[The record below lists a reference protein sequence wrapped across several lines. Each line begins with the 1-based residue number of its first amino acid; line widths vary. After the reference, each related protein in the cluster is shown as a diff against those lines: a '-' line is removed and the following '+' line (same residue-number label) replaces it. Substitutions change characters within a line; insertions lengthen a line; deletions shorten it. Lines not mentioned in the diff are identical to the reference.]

1 MGSERSEA
9 LALRG
14 ERHRDRI
21 DGDDSEVPMS
31 KPVILAVDDDPQ
43 VLAAVRRDLRSQYG
57 STYQIVAAASGPE
70 GLETVR
76 ELKERSRIV
85 AAFVVD
91 QRMPEMTGTQ
101 FLLAA
106 QEAFPQAKRLLLT
119 AYADTEAAIQAI
131 NDVGLD
137 QYLLK
142 PWDPPEERLY
152 PVLDDVLDDW
162 QAHADVPFD
171 GIRVLGTTWSPATYE
186 TKAFLA
192 RNEVPYRFLDIERDP
207 EAAEAVAKAH
217 ATEAGL
223 PVVILPD
230 DSILLQPSKP
240 ELAAAAGIHSTPEA
254 PFYDLAI
261 VGGGPAGLAAAVY
274 GASEGLSTVLLER
287 EAPGGQAGTSSRIEN
302 YLGFPKGVSGSDLAR
317 RAIAQATRLGAEL
330 ITPAEVT
337 GVRIGQSVKT
347 IVLTDNTEVK
357 CRALVIASGMTV
369 RKLEVPGYA
378 RFEGAGVYYGAAATE
393 AATYQDRHVY
403 IIGGANSAGQAAAM
417 FSRTSSRVTMVVRSK
432 SLEQKMSQYLVDQ
445 IAAIENIEVLT
456 GTRVVDVEGSTTVE
470 SIRLQDIAS
479 GTEEARPAS
488 ALFIF
493 VGAVPHSSFLE
504 GTVAMNDRGF
514 IYTGSDV
521 ATFTTDWTLSRDP
534 FPLET
539 SAPGVFAAGDVREGA
554 IRRVA
559 SAVGE
564 GSVSVTL
571 VHRYLDTV

>member
-1 MGSERSEA
+1 
-9 LALRG
+9 
-14 ERHRDRI
+14 
-21 DGDDSEVPMS
+21 MS

-43 VLAAVRRDLRSQYG
+43 VLAAVQRDLRSHYG
-57 STYQIVAAASGPE
+57 STYQVIAAASGPE
-70 GLETVR
+70 GLVTVR
-76 ELKERSRIV
+76 ELKERSRTI

-91 QRMPEMTGTQ
+91 QRMPEMTGTE

-106 QEAFPQAKRLLLT
+106 LEVFPQAKRLLLT

-137 QYLLK
+137 HYLLK
-142 PWDPPEERLY
+142 PWSPPEDHLY
-152 PVLDDVLDDW
+152 PILDDVLDDW

-192 RNEVPYRFLDIERDP
+192 RNEVPYRFIDIERDD
-207 EAAEAVAKAH
+207 EGAQAVKMAH
-217 ATEAGL
+217 ATEAKL

-230 DSILLQPSKP
+230 DSVLLQPSKP

-302 YLGFPKGVSGSDLAR
+302 YLGFPKGVSGADLAR

-330 ITPAEVT
+330 ITPAEVAA
-337 GVRIGQSVKT
+337 VRLGHSVKT
-347 IVLTDNTEVK
+347 IVLTDRTELK

-369 RKLEVPGYA
+369 RKLDVPGYA

-393 AATYQDRHVY
+393 AATYRDRPVY
-403 IIGGANSAGQAAAM
+403 VIGGANSAGQAAVM
-417 FSRTSSRVTMVVRSK
+417 FSKTSSKVTMVVRSE
-432 SLEQKMSQYLVDQ
+432 SLQEKMSQYLVDQ

-456 GTRVVDVEGSTTVE
+456 STRVMDVEGSTTVE
-470 SIRLQDIAS
+470 QIRLRNLA
-479 GTEEARPAS
+479 TESEGARPAS

-521 ATFTTDWTLSRDP
+521 TTFSTDWDLGRDP
-534 FPLET
+534 YPLET
-539 SAPGVFAAGDVREGA
+539 SAPGVFAAGDVRDGA
-554 IRRVA
+554 VRRVA

-564 GSVSVTL
+564 GAVAVTL